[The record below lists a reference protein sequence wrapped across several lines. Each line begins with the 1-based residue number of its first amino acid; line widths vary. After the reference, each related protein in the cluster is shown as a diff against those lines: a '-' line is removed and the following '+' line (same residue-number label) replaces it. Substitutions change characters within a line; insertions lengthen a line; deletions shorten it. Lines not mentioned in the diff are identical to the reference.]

1 MQQAVYN
8 QAKLKGQMRNK
19 AQEEIENYFAAI
31 RLKSTINGT
40 TQGGKAEK
48 RGS

>member
-1 MQQAVYN
+1 
-8 QAKLKGQMRNK
+8 MRNK

-40 TQGGKAEK
+40 SSAGKTDK